1 MFWGCFP
8 KINTRLFSLNNDD
21 GNVFILNVF
30 NLIGKTVDSSWGRGN
45 RFGLNAVISCDC
57 IKQHHFS
64 QRNPVC
70 RLYGFRSDLGHQT
83 LYEKA
88 RKNAYLQMI
97 QHVIH
102 KLAHDPDDDQ
112 TR

>member
-57 IKQHHFS
+57 K
-64 QRNPVC
+64 
-70 RLYGFRSDLGHQT
+70 
-83 LYEKA
+83 
-88 RKNAYLQMI
+88 
-97 QHVIH
+97 
-102 KLAHDPDDDQ
+102 
-112 TR
+112 